1 MNYLKKKY
9 TSEYFLHR
17 DRQGRST
24 NFGVEGLADFL
35 SGQIR
40 AEDRAI
46 LEKIN
51 FSKKSVLDLGFGRG
65 EALKYAFE
73 HGAKTLVGVDFSK
86 PAIQIAR
93 SFLKTHHVPAR
104 LYYSDLIKFLKDNN
118 GRQKFD
124 LIILLDVIE
133 HIPRIDVTA
142 VLPWLLKSLTPK
154 AILIVNTPVF
164 PVDND
169 GYKDGIDKRDYEDTD
184 DYEETSGMHINRYT
198 KESLLQFMKANGFTP
213 VSSHYFVASRPFA
226 PIFSGYPFRFPQ
238 ILWPEQSE
246 YAYSRRFGKEP
257 NVTLTKKIFRFFKWK
272 TKAVLIRAKIIESDT
287 TKIHPRVIT
296 VLGGPLTG
304 HRLFVAPQKGVFWQD
319 MVLGIYDGFIYR
331 WLKKYSDLTDKIIWD
346 VGAHVGYHS
355 LGFAA
360 LVGEKGKVISFEPNR
375 FNQKR
380 FAKNLRLNPDL
391 AKRIKIIKAA
401 LSNKNGTVDFI
412 SSDEVENTRSS
423 GSHLGNIIPPE
434 NLSVYDGFMK
444 TKVKIYRTDD
454 LVTKNNVP
462 PPNIIKIDVEGAEEL
477 VIRGAEKTIRKY
489 KPILFIEVHGILQM
503 YALGEILSK
512 SNYKLELLDDAGG
525 SPNRCFVVA
534 KPSS

>member
-1 MNYLKKKY
+1 MEYLKHKY
-9 TSEYFLHR
+9 TKEYFLNR
-17 DRQGRST
+17 DGKDRLSEY
-24 NFGVEGLADFL
+24 GVAGVDDFL
-35 SGQIR
+35 SGRIR
-40 AEDRAI
+40 IQDKKI

-51 FSKKSVLDLGFGRG
+51 FTGKKVLDLGFGRG
-65 EALKYAFE
+65 EAIKYAFD
-73 HGAKTLVGVDFSK
+73 HQARSVTGVDFS
-86 PAIQIAR
+86 PAACDIAR
-93 SFLKTHHVPAR
+93 NFLKIHHVAAKIHC
-104 LYYSDLIKFLKDNN
+104 LDIHKFLKSSKD
-118 GRQKFD
+118 KYD
-124 LIILLDVIE
+124 LVILLDVIE
-133 HIPRIDVTA
+133 HIPRIDLVA
-142 VLPWLLKSLTPK
+142 LLPRLLKSLTPK
-154 AILIVNTPVF
+154 AIVIVNTPVF

-169 GYKDGIDKRDYEDTD
+169 GYQDGIDKRDYEDTD

-198 KESLLQFMKANGFTP
+198 KDSLLQFMKANGFTP
-213 VSSHYFVASRPFA
+213 ISSHYFVAGRPFA

-246 YAYSRRFGKEP
+246 YAYSRRFGHEP
-257 NVTLTKKIFRFFKWK
+257 NVTLAKHIFRFFKWK
-272 TKAVLIRAKIIESDT
+272 MKALFVRLKVIESDEA
-287 TKIHPRVIT
+287 KIHPRVVT
-296 VLGGPLTG
+296 VLDGPLIK
-304 HRLFVAPQKGVFWQD
+304 HRLFLTPQKNQIWQD
-319 MVLGIYDGFIYR
+319 MILGIYDRFIYD
-331 WLKKYSDLTDKIIWD
+331 WLKKHLNLTDKVVWD

-355 LGFAA
+355 FSFAA
-360 LVGEKGKVISFEPNR
+360 LVGEKGRVVSFEPNR

-401 LSNKNGTVDFI
+401 LSNKNGTVDLI

-423 GSHLGNIIPPE
+423 GSHLDSTVPPE

-444 TKVKIYRTDD
+444 TKVKTYRTDD
-454 LVTKNNVP
+454 LVTKKNVP